1 MEGPQV
7 FLRYAFKPNSLGY
20 CGGDDNRALFE
31 YGLDGRVDRGLVEL
45 ENQFD
50 GAFPYLQLIARAN
63 GIADPLDSRVVEAY
77 WIGNRLLDRVDMG
90 SLFRSLEER
99 FRGRARPKDWRWLVS
114 KVPAGARPYH
124 SFHVLEVYPRIGLM
138 RTGAVHHVLETM
150 EQCRI
155 RWGRVLS
162 VGGSD
167 LVVEVQP
174 LVLRGD
180 RLELAE
186 AKRETIS
193 RWVYGRGFVD
203 AVQSGDWVSIHW
215 GWACDTLTPRQRA
228 NLEHYTRWHIAL
240 YNCGSTAAIGEAG
253 TVR

>member
-1 MEGPQV
+1 MEGPQL

-20 CGGDDNRALFE
+20 CGGDDNRALLE

-45 ENQFD
+45 EYQFD
-50 GAFPYLQLIARAN
+50 GAFPYLQLIARAS

-99 FRGRARPKDWRWLVS
+99 FRGRARAKEWRGLVS
-114 KVPAGARPYH
+114 RVPAGARLHH
-124 SFHVLEVYPRIGLM
+124 SFHVFEVYPRIGFM
-138 RTGAVHHVLETM
+138 RTGGVGHVLKTM

-162 VGGSD
+162 VRGSE
-167 LVVEVQP
+167 LVVEVEP

-186 AKRETIS
+186 ARRETIS
-193 RWVYGRGFVD
+193 RRVDGRGFVD
-203 AVQSGDWVSIHW
+203 AVRNGDWVSIHW
-215 GWACDTLTPRQRA
+215 GWACDILTPRQRA
-228 NLEHYTRWHIAL
+228 NLEHYTRWHVAL
-240 YNCGSTAAIGEAG
+240 CNRASAAGVGKAE
-253 TVR
+253 VRR